1 MPTKKAKPAAKKV
14 PAKGKPAA
22 KDVRTAKKASNTQMD
37 AAMRRKLFAE
47 AYLTNSGN
55 VAEAARA
62 AGLSAKTASSAGGRM
77 LKHVEVQ
84 HIINTRRAALIE
96 KFELTTER
104 TLREI
109 ARLAYADPRKFFN
122 ADGTLKQIHELDD
135 DTAAT
140 IASVE
145 LDEIKEDGVVIGL
158 TRKVKQWDKNAALE
172 KAMKHLG
179 EYEADNRQRN
189 PIHEMPEEALQRFIE
204 RKAKEAG
211 VTLH

>member
-1 MPTKKAKPAAKKV
+1 
-14 PAKGKPAA
+14 
-22 KDVRTAKKASNTQMD
+22 
-37 AAMRRKLFAE
+37 MRKKLFVE
-47 AYLTNSGN
+47 AFLTNGEN
-55 VAEAARA
+55 AGEAAQA
-62 AGLSAKTASSAGGRM
+62 AGYSAKTAYSAGPRL
-77 LKHVEVQ
+77 LKDVEIQNAIKV
-84 HIINTRRAALIE
+84 RRVALIE

-109 ARLAYADPRKFFN
+109 ARLAYSDPRKFYN
-122 ADGTLKQIHELDD
+122 SDGTLKQVHDLDD

-145 LDEIKEDGVVIGL
+145 LDEIKADGVVIGI

-189 PIHEMPEEALQRFIE
+189 PIHDMSEDALQRLIE

>member
-1 MPTKKAKPAAKKV
+1 
-14 PAKGKPAA
+14 
-22 KDVRTAKKASNTQMD
+22 
-37 AAMRRKLFAE
+37 MRKKLFVE
-47 AYLTNSGN
+47 AFLTNGEN
-55 VAEAARA
+55 GGKAAVA
-62 AGLSAKTASSAGGRM
+62 AGYSEKTSHQAASR
-77 LKHVEVQ
+77 LLRDVQ
-84 HIINTRRAALIE
+84 IRDAIAQRRAALVE

-109 ARLAYADPRKFFN
+109 ARLAYADPRKFYN
-122 ADGTLKQIHELDD
+122 ADGTLKQVHELDD

-145 LDEIKEDGVVIGL
+145 LEEIKADGVVIGM

-189 PIHEMPEEALQRFIE
+189 PIHELSEDALQRFIE